1 MPILPGRESVV
12 ERHDKLEGM
21 IGDSRFLVADR
32 PTLADGVL
40 IGVARWLEFHEV
52 ADRDRW
58 PRLAALR
65 SRIEAD
71 PAVVRAAALERGEV
85 VGAGAFQ
92 GHVDLEEV
100 VARFGGRET

>member
-1 MPILPGRESVV
+1 MI

-21 IGDSRFLVADR
+21 IGDERFLVADR

-40 IGVARWLEFHEV
+40 IGVARWLDFHAV

-85 VGAGAFQ
+85 VEGGRGFE
-92 GHVDLEEV
+92 GHVDLEGV
-100 VARFGGRET
+100 IARFGNPNT